1 MCMCCK
7 LGYVNR
13 KGSTDHND
21 WNLMLDGCQMS
32 SLPEQ
37 IQRRLQ
43 FLRQKCTLL
52 PECGLSFDVSGMRV
66 PSKLHV

>member
-1 MCMCCK
+1 
-7 LGYVNR
+7 
-13 KGSTDHND
+13 
-21 WNLMLDGCQMS
+21 MLDGCQMS